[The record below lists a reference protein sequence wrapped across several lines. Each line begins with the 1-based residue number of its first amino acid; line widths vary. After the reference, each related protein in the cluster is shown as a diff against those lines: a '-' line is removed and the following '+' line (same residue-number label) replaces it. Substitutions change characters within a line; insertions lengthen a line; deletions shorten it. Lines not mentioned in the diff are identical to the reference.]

1 MKKDYTSYIDRLY
14 DKSMGIENRT
24 PLMCEMINDWLD
36 VVNTNIKVYANTWNT
51 STLNEIEKTFHEKLE
66 WVIPNRQFMS
76 DQQRYMVDEKVKHIN
91 NLVQGKRN
99 YLERRHNLQ
108 TLKNYKNPPAPTRRK
123 FHSNVCEDYI
133 YKLQYT
139 EECKL
144 EKTYLDYF
152 NKIAKSD
159 LMETEKVKYQQRLA
173 EVYVSRAKQI
183 NDKYGFDLI
192 NII

>member
-1 MKKDYTSYIDRLY
+1 MKKDYTNYIDRLY
-14 DKSMGIENRT
+14 DKFMGIEDRT

-51 STLNEIEKTFHEKLE
+51 STLNEIEKTFHDKIE

-76 DQQRYMVDEKVKHIN
+76 DQQRYMVDEKVRHIN

-99 YLERRHNLQ
+99 YLERRHNIQ
-108 TLKNYKNPPAPTRRK
+108 TLKNYGIPPAPTRRK

-139 EECKL
+139 EEDKL
-144 EKTYLDYF
+144 EKTYLAYF
-152 NKIAKSD
+152 NKIAQSD

-173 EVYVSRAKQI
+173 EVYVARAKKI
-183 NDKYGFDLI
+183 NNKYGFDFI
-192 NII
+192 NIS

>member
-14 DKSMGIENRT
+14 DKSMGNENRT

-36 VVNTNIKVYANTWNT
+36 VVNTNIKVYANEWNT
-51 STLNEIEKTFHEKLE
+51 STLNEIEKRFHEKLE

-108 TLKNYKNPPAPTRRK
+108 TLKNYKNPPAPTQRK

-139 EECKL
+139 EEDKL
-144 EKTYLDYF
+144 EKTYLAYF
-152 NKIAKSD
+152 NKIAQSE
-159 LMETEKVKYQQRLA
+159 LMETEKFKYQQRLA
-173 EVYVSRAKQI
+173 EVYVARAKQI
-183 NDKYGFDLI
+183 NDKYGFDFI

>member
-1 MKKDYTSYIDRLY
+1 MKKDYTSYVDRLY
-14 DKSMGIENRT
+14 DKSMGIEDRT

-51 STLNEIEKTFHEKLE
+51 STLNEIEERFHEKLE
-66 WVIPNRQFMS
+66 WVIPNRQFMT

-99 YLERRHNLQ
+99 YLERRHNTQ
-108 TLKNYKNPPAPTRRK
+108 TLKNYRKPPAPTRRK

-139 EECKL
+139 EEDKL
-144 EKTYLDYF
+144 EKTYLAYF
-152 NKIAKSD
+152 NKIAQSD
-159 LMETEKVKYQQRLA
+159 LMETEKAKYQQRLA
-173 EVYVSRAKQI
+173 EVYVERAKQI

-192 NII
+192 NIP